1 MIRKSKGGGFEVRSH
16 GGKRLSK
23 PGLSHKAAVKRL
35 KQVEYF
41 KHARPAGRIK

>member
-1 MIRKSKGGGFEVRSH
+1 MIIKKGNGYVVTSE

-23 PGLSHKAAVKRL
+23 TLPSKEAAVKRL

-41 KHARPAGRIK
+41 KHKDGKKGKK